1 MASLRDHASDA
12 LSEVRYR
19 LRALF
24 RRRAMEREL
33 DEELRFHLEH
43 EAKKLEASGLSPNE
57 AIRQARLAF
66 GGVER
71 IKDDTRDQ
79 NGISWLEMFT
89 QDLRY
94 AVRGLRTRPA
104 FAAAVAI
111 TLGLG
116 IGANVAMF
124 GIIDQLLLRTP
135 TYLRDADRVHRLYL
149 TTFDGD
155 RDVTDG
161 GTEYARFLDFKRY
174 TRTLDLV
181 AVVAQR
187 SVAIGVGDVERE
199 LPISVVSGNY
209 WQFFGAKPAIGRFFT
224 ERDDSLPTGSPVVV
238 LSYAFWQTRY
248 GGSPNV
254 VGQPV
259 QVGPMLCTIIGVA
272 PAGLIGVADDGAPAA
287 FIPATLF
294 AYTRSAA
301 MGGRI
306 DYHTTYNWG
315 WLSIMV
321 RRKPGVTTQAVNAD
335 LTNAYRLSWE
345 NERSISRGLRRADV
359 AKPRAAVGPIVHER
373 GPNASPVARI
383 IVWIGGV
390 ATIVLLIAC
399 ANVANLLLARA
410 IARRR
415 EIALRLA
422 LGASRARLT
431 AQVFTETLT
440 LGALGGIVGVAV
452 AQWGGAILRSLF
464 LPEDMGADVVRDVR
478 TLVFAG
484 VATVLVGLLVG
495 LVPAI
500 QAGRRQLAPTI
511 GSARESAFH
520 RSRAR
525 TMLLVLQG
533 ALSVLLLVGAGLFV
547 RSLHNVRS
555 LRLGFDVDRI
565 LYIHPNQ
572 RGLRLKPPEA
582 AQLARQLVTE
592 AKSMPEVA
600 NAARGI
606 SVPFFSTE
614 GIGFFVPDVDTLIHG
629 RGYTAQMA
637 SSDYFQTVGTRIL
650 RGRGIL
656 ESDRADAPLVAV
668 VSEGM
673 AESLWRGQDPI
684 GKCIMLDSRSAPC
697 RTVVGVV
704 ENIRQNSL
712 TETQKQQFY
721 LSIEQ
726 LRPEEAI
733 LFVRTRGNAEDVVET
748 VRRRLQP
755 LMPGA
760 SYVSVM
766 SMRDILDPRQRSW
779 QVGAT
784 MFVVFGGLALML
796 AAVGLYSVI
805 AYGVA
810 QRTREIGVR
819 IALGAGVGDVVRL
832 VIAEGMRFAG
842 SGIVLGIVM
851 ALWASKWV
859 GPMLFSVS
867 GRDPAVYAVVALV
880 LLVAAALAS
889 AIPSLR
895 AARVDPNVALKT
907 D

>member
-1 MASLRDHASDA
+1 MARLRDRANDA

-24 RRRAMEREL
+24 RREAMEREL
-33 DEELRFHLEH
+33 DEELRYHLEH
-43 EAKKLEASGLSPNE
+43 EAKKLEAKGLSPNDAMRE
-57 AIRQARLAF
+57 ARLAF

-79 NGISWLEMFT
+79 NGISWLETFG
-89 QDLRY
+89 QDIRY
-94 AVRGLRTRPA
+94 AVRGLRARPT
-104 FAAAVAI
+104 FTAAVAI

-161 GTEYARFLDFKRY
+161 TTEYARYLDFKRY
-174 TRTLDLV
+174 ARTLD
-181 AVVAQR
+181 AITVVAQR

-199 LPISVVSGNY
+199 LPMSVVSGNY
-209 WQFFGAKPAIGRFFT
+209 WQFFDAKPAIGRFFT
-224 ERDDSLPTGSPVVV
+224 EQDDTLPAGSPVVV
-238 LSYAFWQTRY
+238 LSYAFWQARY
-248 GGSPNV
+248 GGSRDV
-254 VGQPV
+254 IGQSI
-259 QVGPMLCTIIGVA
+259 QVGPILCTVIGVA
-272 PAGLIGVADDGAPAA
+272 PAGFIGIADDGAPAA

-294 AYTRSAA
+294 AYTRMRA
-301 MGGRI
+301 MGGRL
-306 DYHTTYNWG
+306 DYDKTYNWG
-315 WLSIMV
+315 WLSVMV
-321 RRKPGVTTQAVNAD
+321 RRQPGVTTEAANAD

-345 NERSISRGLRRADV
+345 NERSISRGVAPAEV
-359 AKPRAAVGPIVHER
+359 AKPRAIVGPVVHER

-399 ANVANLLLARA
+399 ANVANLLLVRA
-410 IARRR
+410 LARRR

-422 LGASRARLT
+422 LGASRARIT
-431 AQVFTETLT
+431 AQLLTETLALAT
-440 LGALGGIVGVAV
+440 LGGFVGIAI

-484 VATVLVGLLVG
+484 VATLMVGLLVG
-495 LVPAI
+495 LAPAL
-500 QAGRRQLAPTI
+500 QAGRRELAASI
-511 GSARESAFH
+511 GSGRESAFQ
-520 RSRAR
+520 RSKAR
-525 TMLLVLQG
+525 TALLVLQG
-533 ALSVLLLVGAGLFV
+533 AFSVLLLVGAGLFV

-555 LRLGFDVDRI
+555 IRLGFDVDRL

-572 RGLRLKPPEA
+572 RGARLSATEA
-582 AQLARQLVTE
+582 AQLARRLVTE
-592 AKSMPEVA
+592 AKSMPEVV
-600 NAARGI
+600 NATRGI
-606 SVPFFSTE
+606 SVPFLSTE
-614 GIGFFVPDVDTLIHG
+614 GLGFFVPGVDTIIHG
-629 RGYTAQMA
+629 RGYSAQMA
-637 SSDYFQTVGTRIL
+637 SADYFETVGTRVL

-673 AESLWRGQDPI
+673 AEALWRGQDPL
-684 GKCIMLDSRSAPC
+684 GKCIMLDSRTAPC

-704 ENIRQNSL
+704 ENIQQNSL
-712 TETQKQQFY
+712 TETQKRQFY

-733 LFVRTRGNAEDVVET
+733 LFVRTRGNAADAVEL

-760 SYVSVM
+760 SYVSVT
-766 SMRDILDPRQRSW
+766 SMREILDPRQRAW

-784 MFVVFGGLALML
+784 MFVVFGGLALVL

-819 IALGAGVGDVVRL
+819 IALGAGVDDVVRL
-832 VIAEGMRFAG
+832 VIAEGLRFAG
-842 SGIVLGIVM
+842 SGIVLGAVM

-867 GRDPAVYAVVALV
+867 ARDPVVYAVVALV
-880 LLVAAALAS
+880 LLLAAAMAS
-889 AIPSLR
+889 AIPSMR
-895 AARVDPNVALKT
+895 AARVDPNVALKSE
-907 D
+907 